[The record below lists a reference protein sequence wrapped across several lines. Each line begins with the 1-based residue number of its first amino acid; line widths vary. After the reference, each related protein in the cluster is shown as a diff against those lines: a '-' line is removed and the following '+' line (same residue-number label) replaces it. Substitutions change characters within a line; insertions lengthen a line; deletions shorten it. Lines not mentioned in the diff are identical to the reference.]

1 MKAMLPLPLLSLVIA
16 LSLSIA
22 SPATAQIL
30 YENGP
35 INGTTDAWTI
45 NEGFVVGDS
54 FTISTG
60 TSTLTGLSFGAWLFP
75 GDVLESVDV
84 IVSQEFLGGTIYF
97 NQVVPFT
104 GSGCSTNQFGLD
116 VCTETGA
123 FNGPTLANGTYW
135 VNLAN
140 AIVND
145 GDPVFW
151 DENSGVGCHSFGCPS
166 QSLETGGSVPSE
178 SFSILGTSSGT
189 GSVPEPSSLV
199 LFAGGFLAI
208 SGVVRRKLMR

>member
-1 MKAMLPLPLLSLVIA
+1 MKAMLPSPVLSLVIA
-16 LSLSIA
+16 LLLSIA
-22 SPATAQIL
+22 APASAQIL

-75 GDVLESVDV
+75 GDVLESVEV

-97 NQVVPFT
+97 DQVVPFT
-104 GSGCSTNQFGLD
+104 GSGCSTNQDGFN

-140 AIVND
+140 APTLW
-145 GDPVFW
+145 PVMGRIT
-151 DENSGVGCHSFGCPS
+151 SSFGERTDP
-166 QSLETGGSVPSE
+166 
-178 SFSILGTSSGT
+178 
-189 GSVPEPSSLV
+189 
-199 LFAGGFLAI
+199 FAGDEGEFHRGIDIAAPTGTKSSSFAK
-208 SGVVRRKLMR
+208 SGSCLPRPPGRRQGATPPGPSLCGL